1 VIEPLT
7 YTFDLACSPRHAFDV
22 WTSKID
28 SWWPTNHTYSGE
40 PDVAVFLERHIGGR
54 IYERTADGT
63 EHEWGEITIWDPPLK
78 FGYLWRLRKQ
88 PEDGTDVEIK
98 FIEVDEDATRV
109 EIVHTG
115 WERLGADGPDWR
127 ERNIGGWLGVLPHY
141 VEAAQGNSR

>member
-7 YTFDLACSPRHAFDV
+7 YRFDLACGVRHAFDV

-28 SWWPTNHTYSGE
+28 SWWPPSHTYSGE
-40 PDVAVFLERHIGGR
+40 PDVRVVLEPHMGGR
-54 IYERTADGT
+54 IYERTADGS
-63 EHEWGEITIWDPPLK
+63 EHEWGEVTIWDPPVR

-88 PEDGTDVEIK
+88 PEDGTDVEIS
-98 FIEVDEDATRV
+98 FIEVDDASTRV

-127 ERNIGGWLGVLPHY
+127 TRNITGWTGVLPHFI
-141 VEAAQGNSR
+141 AAAESLSV